1 MPFNIGCIDNK
12 GALCFDYNGVLGLDR
27 KDDLCLGIVKTLTR
41 TQVNL
46 SLT

>member
-1 MPFNIGCIDNK
+1 MPFIIGCIDNK